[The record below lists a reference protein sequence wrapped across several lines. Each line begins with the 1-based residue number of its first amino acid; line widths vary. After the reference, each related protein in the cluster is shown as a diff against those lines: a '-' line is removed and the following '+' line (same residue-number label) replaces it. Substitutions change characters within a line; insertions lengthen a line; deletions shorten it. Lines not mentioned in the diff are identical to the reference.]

1 MASND
6 ENEEMNGQ
14 SVEIIEDEIEYE
26 IPNEH
31 LMRPIRTSN
40 NNGLTYK
47 SVPFLICFN

>member
-14 SVEIIEDEIEYE
+14 SVEIIDDEIEYE

-31 LMRPIRTSN
+31 LMRPIRTSD

-47 SVPFLICFN
+47 SVSISYLI